1 MMLDLFTTGLVL
13 NGTAPVLDDFGFL
26 PEFYTLDV
34 SHGTSGI
41 ISIIVPIWTKTVIF
55 FFFLFF
61 FLKVL

>member
-34 SHGTSGI
+34 SHGI
-41 ISIIVPIWTKTVIF
+41 ISIIVLIWTKTVIF
-55 FFFLFF
+55 FFSLLFS
-61 FLKVL
+61 